1 MPFNPCVRIPS
12 WESRPKESFDLGL
25 EDIGDRD
32 LRQTSGNGD
41 PKMTTG
47 KPELLSARG
56 RL

>member
-25 EDIGDRD
+25 EDIGDRG

-47 KPELLSARG
+47 KPELLRARG
-56 RL
+56 RI